1 MRYRY
6 TASEPRGGFSMTWVF
21 MIVALAVLVIL
32 IARDR

>member
-1 MRYRY
+1 
-6 TASEPRGGFSMTWVF
+6 MTWVF